1 MERSRSEQLYQE
13 ACTLMPGGVNSSVRA
28 FKGVGKTAPVFI
40 RSAKGA
46 HLWDE
51 DGNRYIDY
59 VGSWGPAILGHAEP
73 SVVEAV
79 CRAAHNGL
87 SFGAPTQAESE
98 LAHLICD
105 ALPSIEKLR
114 LVSTGTEA
122 CMTALRL
129 ARGYTGRDKILKF
142 QGNYHGH
149 FDALLA
155 KAGSGVL
162 TLGLPDCAGVTK
174 GVTADT
180 LLAPYN
186 DLAYVESLFQKMGH
200 EIACVIVEPIAG
212 NMGFV
217 RGEKTFLQGLRKLC
231 WDHGTVLLF
240 DEVMTGF
247 RTAWGG
253 YQNTVDIQ
261 PDLTTLA
268 KVIGGGMPL
277 AAVGGRRDILDQM
290 SPIGPVY
297 QAGTLSGN
305 PVAVAAGIAT
315 LKALKAYRSAEG
327 TDAWT
332 QLRTQTQALVAGLQD
347 CATQANIPLQVDS
360 EGGMFGFFF
369 APQPIHNLADTQT
382 SNVPFFQRFFHSML
396 DQGIYLAPSAFE
408 AGFVSLAH
416 TQPDFTATWTAAR
429 QALAHAIL

>member
-28 FKGVGKTAPVFI
+28 FKGVGKIAPVFI

-46 HLWDE
+46 YLWDE

-59 VGSWGPAILGHAEP
+59 VGTWGPAILGHAEP

-79 CRAAHNGL
+79 CRAAQDGL
-87 SFGAPTQAESE
+87 SFGAPTRAENE
-98 LAHLICD
+98 LAYLIRE

-129 ARGYTGRDKILKF
+129 ARGYTGREKILKF
-142 QGNYHGH
+142 HGNYHGH
-149 FDALLA
+149 FDGLLA

-186 DLAYVESLFQKMGH
+186 DLAYVESLFQQVGS

-212 NMGFV
+212 NMGFI
-217 RGEKTFLQGLRKLC
+217 RGEKSFLEGLRKLC
-231 WDHGTVLLF
+231 WTYGAVLIF

-247 RTAWGG
+247 RVAWGG
-253 YQNTVDIQ
+253 YQNTMDTQ

-268 KVIGGGMPL
+268 KVIGGGLPL
-277 AAVGGRRDILDQM
+277 AAVGGKKEILDQM

-305 PVAVAAGIAT
+305 PIAVAAGIAT
-315 LKALKAYRSAEG
+315 LTALKSYRSPQG
-327 TDAWT
+327 LDAWQQLT
-332 QLRTQTQALVAGLQD
+332 QLTQSLVAGFKN
-347 CATQANIPLQVDS
+347 CAEKSGVSIQVDS
-360 EGGMFGFFF
+360 EGGMFGFYFT
-369 APQPIHNLADTQT
+369 PHPVQNLADTQQCD
-382 SNVPFFQRFFHSML
+382 VPFFQRFFHSML

-416 TQPDFTATWTAAR
+416 TEENITRTCMAIGEGLASAR
-429 QALAHAIL
+429 S